1 MKMKDKRSEQIA
13 KKKQHKEALALV
25 KNRRHGPSLVS
36 EAPVR
41 TERQNILIVCEGV
54 NTEPSYFVTI

>member
-1 MKMKDKRSEQIA
+1 MKDQSIEQIA

-41 TERQNILIVCEGV
+41 TERQNILIVALVCLPLAGAELV
-54 NTEPSYFVTI
+54 D